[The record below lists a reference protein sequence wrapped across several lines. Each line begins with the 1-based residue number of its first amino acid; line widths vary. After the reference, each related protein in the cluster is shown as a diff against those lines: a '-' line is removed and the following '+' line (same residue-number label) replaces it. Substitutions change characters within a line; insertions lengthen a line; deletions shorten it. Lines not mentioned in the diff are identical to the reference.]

1 LGGVETLNLRSVL
14 EASKII
20 YKYIKPT
27 PLVYS
32 RSLSRVLGC
41 KLYVKLE
48 NLNPTNSFK
57 VRGGIYY
64 IQRNFEEVRKTGVIT
79 ASMGNHAQSVAYA
92 GQLFG
97 VDVKVVMP
105 SWVSEVKKDALKELG
120 AEIITYGQ
128 FFDEA
133 AAYAEELSR
142 VKGYKYIHAI
152 NETQLYPGVATMHLE
167 VAEELS
173 SVEQVYNP
181 IGGGSGA
188 IGACVVY
195 KSIDP
200 KIRVVGVQAEG
211 ASAFY
216 ESWKAGRIIAKNGV
230 STRAE
235 GLAVAKAYE
244 VPFQILRDRI
254 DDIVLVSDEEMEDA
268 IRQLYHSVRQVAE
281 HAGAAALAAA
291 KKTRHQIEGKVV
303 VIVLTGGNID
313 ASQYTRIL
321 REAGR

>member
-1 LGGVETLNLRSVL
+1 MEIFTLRDVL
-14 EASKII
+14 EASEIL

-32 RSLSRVLGC
+32 RLLSRELGC
-41 KLYVKLE
+41 DLYVKLE

-64 IQRNFEEVRKTGVIT
+64 IYKNYDEVRGTGVIT
-79 ASMGNHAQSVAYA
+79 ASMGNHAQSIAYA

-97 VDVKVVMP
+97 VEVRVVMP
-105 SWVSEVKKDALKELG
+105 DWVSEVKKNSLRELG
-120 AEIITYGQ
+120 AEIITYGK

-133 AAYAEELSR
+133 AAYAEELAR
-142 VKGYKYIHAI
+142 KRGYKYIHAI

-167 VAEELS
+167 VIKELS
-173 SVEQVYNP
+173 SVGQVFNP

-188 IGACVVY
+188 IGACIVY
-195 KSIDP
+195 KNFDP
-200 KIRVVGVQAEG
+200 RIRVVGVQAEG

-216 ESWKAGRIIAKNGV
+216 ESWRSGRLVYKESVN
-230 STRAE
+230 TRAE

-244 VPFQILRDRI
+244 VPFAILRDRI
-254 DDIVLVSDEEMEDA
+254 DDIVLVSDEQMEAA
-268 IRQLYHSVRQVAE
+268 IRELYYAVRQVAE

-291 KKTRHQIEGKVV
+291 RKVKQSLEGSKKKVV
-303 VIVLTGGNID
+303 VMLTGGNID
-313 ASQYTRIL
+313 AQQYARIL
-321 REAGR
+321 SGGRT